1 MRHHSP
7 GNSIRCRRAAFTL
20 VEIVVA
26 LTVMAVI
33 AAVAIPA
40 MKGLNSSE
48 KARQPVE
55 SLAAL
60 VQEVRHRAMKERRSY
75 QIVFEPSGIHAS
87 PAMYPY
93 EKLED
98 FMAELTKMR
107 TPPDAEQ
114 IQRSGVERQEI
125 AGRQPLAN
133 SVPEPEE
140 QNSMPWTVT
149 IPLEKG
155 MECEVLMWGDGE
167 WDVLDGSQMRRWVFQ
182 PAGMSNPAR
191 IRLRHEGTELE
202 AGFDALTG
210 ELITERTVLPA
221 SQP

>member
-87 PAMYPY
+87 PAMYPF

-114 IQRSGVERQEI
+114 IQRSAEQM
-125 AGRQPLAN
+125 AGGNADAMAHPTAWTYCVARF
-133 SVPEPEE
+133 PE
-140 QNSMPWTVT
+140 M
-149 IPLEKG
+149 EKKP
-155 MECEVLMWGDGE
+155 C
-167 WDVLDGSQMRRWVFQ
+167 
-182 PAGMSNPAR
+182 A
-191 IRLRHEGTELE
+191 
-202 AGFDALTG
+202 FD
-210 ELITERTVLPA
+210 E
-221 SQP
+221 